1 MADIRIAQATPA
13 APAAGRGAAP
23 AAGRGAA
30 GGPPPGFGRGPAH
43 TGPVPAGEFIDRI
56 RQRSGV
62 PSRPQGLDRVVAGDV
77 LTEVTGIACM
87 ALATFDGLKAAAAAG
102 RNLVIVLEDTWWSD
116 NDDLQRLEGNSTYK
130 AKRAFIKEHNLV
142 VARFGDHI
150 ADMKPNPIAMGMAQ
164 QLGWEAYAADKTNP
178 VRFNIPP
185 TNLLALTQSLG
196 RTLGSRTLRTVGD
209 PKQPVSRI
217 GVIWGNANQLPSI
230 KLLNTDIDTL
240 LVGYTHEWE
249 AVMYA
254 QDQVAVGM
262 KKSLISLGQAAG
274 EQAGMKYFANWLKTV
289 IDEVPVDYI
298 ALSEPYW
305 NLNNPVNLVSTKT

>member
-1 MADIRIAQATPA
+1 MADIRIAQATP
-13 APAAGRGAAP
+13 PAAGRAVAP
-23 AAGRGAA
+23 AA
-30 GGPPPGFGRGPAH
+30 PPPGFGRGPAH
-43 TGPVPAGEFIDRI
+43 TGPVPALEFIDRI
-56 RQRSGV
+56 RQRTGV
-62 PSRPQGLDRVVAGDV
+62 PVRPQTLDRVVAGDV
-77 LTEVTGIACM
+77 TSDITGIACM
-87 ALATFDGLKAAAAAG
+87 ALATFDGLKAAAAEG

-130 AKRAFIKEHNLV
+130 AKRDFIRAHNMV

-164 QLGWEAYAADKTNP
+164 QLGWESYVADKNDP
-178 VRFNIPP
+178 VRFTLPP

-196 RTLGSRTLRTVGD
+196 LTLGSRTLRAVGD
-209 PKQPVSRI
+209 PKLSVSKV

-230 KLLNTDIDTL
+230 RLLNTDIDTL

-254 QDQVAVGM
+254 QDQVAIGM

-289 IDEVPVDYI
+289 IDEVPVDYVSLI
-298 ALSEPYW
+298 EPYW

>member
-1 MADIRIAQATPA
+1 M
-13 APAAGRGAAP
+13 
-23 AAGRGAA
+23 
-30 GGPPPGFGRGPAH
+30 
-43 TGPVPAGEFIDRI
+43 
-56 RQRSGV
+56 
-62 PSRPQGLDRVVAGDV
+62 RPQTLDRVVAGD
-77 LTEVTGIACM
+77 LTADITGVACM

-130 AKRAFIKEHNLV
+130 AKRAFIREHNLV

-150 ADMKPNPIAMGMAQ
+150 ADMKPNPVAMGMAQ
-164 QLGWEAYAADKTNP
+164 QLGWENYATDKNNP
-178 VRFNIPP
+178 VHFVIPS

-196 RTLGSRTLRTVGD
+196 RTLGSRTLRAVGD
-209 PKQPVSRI
+209 PRLPVSKV

-230 KLLNTDIDTL
+230 RLLNTDIDTL

-249 AVMYA
+249 AVMYC

-274 EQAGMKYFANWLKTV
+274 EQAGVKYFAGWLKTI

-298 ALSEPYW
+298 PLAEPYW
-305 NLNNPVNLVSTKT
+305 NLNQPTNLISTKI

>member
-1 MADIRIAQATPA
+1 MADLRIAQATPA

-23 AAGRGAA
+23 A
-30 GGPPPGFGRGPAH
+30 GFGRGPAH
-43 TGPVPAGEFIDRI
+43 TGPVPAAEFITRI
-56 RQRSGV
+56 TQRSGV
-62 PSRPQGLDRVVAGDV
+62 PARPQPLDRVVAGDV
-77 LTEVTGIACM
+77 STDVTGIACM
-87 ALATFDGLKAAAAAG
+87 ALATFDGLKAAAAAR

-130 AKRAFIKEHNLV
+130 AKRDFIKAHNLV

-150 ADMKPNPIAMGMAQ
+150 ADMKPNPIAMGMAE
-164 QLGWEAYAADKTNP
+164 QLGWKNYAADKNDP

-185 TNLLALTQSLG
+185 TSLLALTQSLG
-196 RTLGSRTLRTVGD
+196 RTLGSRTLRAVGD
-209 PKQPVSRI
+209 PRLPVSKV
-217 GVIWGNANQLPSI
+217 GVIWGNANQLPAI

-274 EQAGMKYFANWLKTV
+274 EQSGMKYFATWLKTI

-298 ALSEPYW
+298 PLAEPYW
-305 NLNNPVNLVSTKT
+305 NLNQPTNLISTKI

>member
-1 MADIRIAQATPA
+1 MADIRIAQA

-23 AAGRGAA
+23 AA
-30 GGPPPGFGRGPAH
+30 PPPAGFVRGPAH
-43 TGPVPAGEFIDRI
+43 TGPVPALEFITRLH
-56 RQRSGV
+56 QRSGA
-62 PSRPQGLDRVVAGDV
+62 PTRPQTLDRVVAGDV
-77 LTEVTGIACM
+77 TADVTGIACM

-116 NDDLQRLEGNSTYK
+116 NDDLQRLESNSTYK
-130 AKRAFIKEHNLV
+130 AKRDFIRAHNLV

-164 QLGWEAYAADKTNP
+164 QLGWENYAADKNDP
-178 VRFNIPP
+178 VRFNVPS
-185 TNLLALTQSLG
+185 TTLQALAQSLG
-196 RTLGSRTLRTVGD
+196 RTLGSRTLRAVGD
-209 PKQPVSRI
+209 PNLPVSKI
-217 GVIWGNANQLPSI
+217 GVIWGNADQLPSI
-230 KLLNTDIDTL
+230 RLLNTDIDTL

-249 AVMYA
+249 AVMYC

-274 EQAGMKYFANWLKTV
+274 EQAGMKYFATWLKTI

-298 ALSEPYW
+298 PLAEPYW
-305 NLNNPVNLVSTKT
+305 NLSQPVNLVSTKI

>member
-1 MADIRIAQATPA
+1 PA
-13 APAAGRGAAP
+13 
-23 AAGRGAA
+23 
-30 GGPPPGFGRGPAH
+30 
-43 TGPVPAGEFIDRI
+43 
-56 RQRSGV
+56 
-62 PSRPQGLDRVVAGDV
+62 RPQTLDRVVAGDV
-77 LTEVTGIACM
+77 TTDVTGIACM

-130 AKRAFIKEHNLV
+130 AKRDFIRAHNLV

-150 ADMKPNPIAMGMAQ
+150 ADMKPNPVAMGMAE
-164 QLGWEAYAADKTNP
+164 QLGWQNYAADKANP

-185 TNLLALTQSLG
+185 TNLQALSQSLS
-196 RTLGSRTLRTVGD
+196 RTLGARTLRAVGD
-209 PKQPVSRI
+209 PRLPVSRV
-217 GVIWGNANQLPSI
+217 GVIWGNAAQLPSI
-230 KLLNTDIDTL
+230 RLLNTDIDTL

-274 EQAGMKYFANWLKTV
+274 EQAGMKY
-289 IDEVPVDYI
+289 
-298 ALSEPYW
+298 
-305 NLNNPVNLVSTKT
+305 

>member
-1 MADIRIAQATPA
+1 MADTRIAQATPSPVA
-13 APAAGRGAAP
+13 GAPATGRGAAP
-23 AAGRGAA
+23 AA

-43 TGPVPAGEFIDRI
+43 TGPVPAVEFLSRI
-56 RQRSGV
+56 TQRSGV
-62 PSRPQGLDRVVAGDV
+62 PSRPQTLDRVVAGDV
-77 LTEVTGIACM
+77 SADVTGIACM

-130 AKRAFIKEHNLV
+130 TKRDFIRAHNLV

-164 QLGWEAYAADKTNP
+164 QLGWENYAADKTDP
-178 VRFNIPP
+178 ARFNIPA

-196 RTLGSRTLRTVGD
+196 RTLGSRTLRAVGD
-209 PKQPVSRI
+209 PRMPVSKV

-230 KLLNTDIDTL
+230 KLLNTDIHTL

-274 EQAGMKYFANWLKTV
+274 EQAGMKYFATWLKTI

-298 ALSEPYW
+298 ALAESYW
-305 NLNNPVNLVSTKT
+305 NLNQPTNLISTRI

>member
-1 MADIRIAQATPA
+1 MADIRIAQAA

-23 AAGRGAA
+23 
-30 GGPPPGFGRGPAH
+30 PPGGFGRGPAH
-43 TGPVPAGEFIDRI
+43 TGPVPALEFLGRI
-56 RQRSGV
+56 QQRSGAAT
-62 PSRPQGLDRVVAGDV
+62 RPQTLDRVVAGDV
-77 LTEVTGIACM
+77 NADVMGIACM
-87 ALATFDGLKAAAAAG
+87 ALATFDGLKAAAAAN

-116 NDDLQRLEGNSTYK
+116 NDDLQRLESNSTYK
-130 AKRAFIKEHNLV
+130 AKRDFIRAHNMV

-164 QLGWEAYAADKTNP
+164 QLGWESYSADKNDP
-178 VRFNIPP
+178 VCFNIPP

-196 RTLGSRTLRTVGD
+196 RTLGSRTLGD
-209 PKQPVSRI
+209 PKLPVSKV

-230 KLLNTDIDTL
+230 RLLNTDIDTL

-254 QDQVAVGM
+254 QDQVAIGM

-274 EQAGMKYFANWLKTV
+274 EQAGMKYFATWLKTV

-298 ALSEPYW
+298 PLVEPYW
-305 NLNNPVNLVSTKT
+305 NLNNQVNLVSTKT

>member
-1 MADIRIAQATPA
+1 MADIRIAQAT
-13 APAAGRGAAP
+13 APAAERAAVP
-23 AAGRGAA
+23 AA
-30 GGPPPGFGRGPAH
+30 PPPGFGRGPAH
-43 TGPVPAGEFIDRI
+43 TGPVPALEFLARI

-62 PSRPQGLDRVVAGDV
+62 ASRPQTLDRVVAGDV
-77 LTEVTGIACM
+77 TTDVTGIACI

-130 AKRAFIKEHNLV
+130 AKRDFIRAHNLV

-164 QLGWEAYAADKTNP
+164 QLGWESYATDKANP
-178 VRFNIPP
+178 VRFDIPS
-185 TNLLALTQSLG
+185 TTLLALTQSLG
-196 RTLGSRTLRTVGD
+196 RTLGSRTLRAVGD
-209 PKQPVSRI
+209 PKLPVSKV
-217 GVIWGNANQLPSI
+217 GVIWGNAAQLACI
-230 KLLNTDIDTL
+230 RLLNTDIDTL

-274 EQAGMKYFANWLKTV
+274 EQAGMQYFATWLKTI

-298 ALSEPYW
+298 ALAEPYW